1 MASKGRSFRG
11 PGSRPAWRIRRPG
24 GRGPQSSACFSS
36 LGLSHA
42 ILAPPPGRSPGFA
55 VMGSRSY
62 GGEHGESL
70 RGRRP
75 CRQRHNVSPTKGSCF
90 SSLELSAATCCGA
103 AEVMIDL
110 SVSSS
115 GFCFHRDAD
124 RSWRVILR
132 LAFRKTRE
140 SKHSCF
146 GTHAYGTIYME
157 SRSISRVLLFW
168 LRDPLPYSASVLGRT
183 SKSNGGSALIST
195 TIQILSLLTLSS

>member
-1 MASKGRSFRG
+1 
-11 PGSRPAWRIRRPG
+11 
-24 GRGPQSSACFSS
+24 
-36 LGLSHA
+36 
-42 ILAPPPGRSPGFA
+42 
-55 VMGSRSY
+55 MGSRSY

-75 CRQRHNVSPTKGSCF
+75 CRQRHRVSPTKGSCF
-90 SSLELSAATCCGA
+90 SLLELSAATCCGA

-146 GTHAYGTIYME
+146 GTHAYGTE
-157 SRSISRVLLFW
+157 WRVDRSVEYCCFGTGFNYRTVHPFWDKRPRAKRRLHYLYPEPYKPYPCSPVL
-168 LRDPLPYSASVLGRT
+168 PEPNNQ
-183 SKSNGGSALIST
+183 KP
-195 TIQILSLLTLSS
+195 LSSHCTTFNSQNSHALA